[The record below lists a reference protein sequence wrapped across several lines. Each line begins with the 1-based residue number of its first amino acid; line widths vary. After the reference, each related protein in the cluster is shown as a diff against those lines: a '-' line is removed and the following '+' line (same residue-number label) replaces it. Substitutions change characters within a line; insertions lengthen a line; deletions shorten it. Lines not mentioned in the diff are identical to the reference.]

1 MQCLTVHLNLIR
13 LPDQINYSAKKY
25 GGLQNHCFIGL
36 LLTKSGLNDID
47 DSLAGVDVGED
58 LATARRIFSSF
69 LKDDDLRLLSKK
81 KQNVKVHGFL
91 SDFIYGRKFLIVF
104 QVRS

>member
-1 MQCLTVHLNLIR
+1 MQCLTVHLNLI
-13 LPDQINYSAKKY
+13 LFLDQINYSAKKY

-58 LATARRIFSSF
+58 LTAARGVLGTF
-69 LKDDDLRLLSKK
+69 LEDDDLRLLDKREDRVRDLLSEKK
-81 KQNVKVHGFL
+81 
-91 SDFIYGRKFLIVF
+91 
-104 QVRS
+104 